1 MYFIP
6 DFNHISI
13 CLFIPFL
20 PTLLVKQSSERNE
33 YIVDYSLTLVRIGQ
47 LVRQCRLSQN
57 LTQEQL
63 AELVGTSHTT
73 IGAIE
78 RGERNVTVRSLH
90 RIADAC
96 QTDLFSMLLVDQ
108 PNNEQ
113 LSSIIALLIDRS
125 PSELRTALNVLQ
137 SIFQPP
143 S

>member
-1 MYFIP
+1 M
-6 DFNHISI
+6 
-13 CLFIPFL
+13 
-20 PTLLVKQSSERNE
+20 
-33 YIVDYSLTLVRIGQ
+33 DYSITLVRIGQ
-47 LVRQCRLSQN
+47 LIRQCRISQN

-63 AELVGTSHTT
+63 AELVGTSHTA

-78 RGERNVTVRSLH
+78 RGERNVTVRTLH

-108 PNNEQ
+108 PKNEQ
-113 LSSIIALLIDRS
+113 LSSIIALLIDRN
-125 PSELRTALNVLQ
+125 PNELRTALNVLQ